1 MKKSIYFVN
10 SYNLLQNRLT
20 ILKVIISSYNEFK
33 EDMEIARK

>member
-33 EDMEIARK
+33 EAMEITRK